1 MIEAISLRANPIST
15 HEKMIL
21 SEADLNRYA
30 DSPNACWVQ
39 DIQRSRLLWANT
51 AALHLLG
58 SDTFEDLYARDF
70 SPRSETAR
78 TRLAI
83 YFQRVFAGQE
93 VRTQWTSM
101 PHGKP
106 VTMLADVHGWVAPDS
121 QHHLFFDARDIG
133 DSVCAE
139 SLRMLEAAR
148 RSIASF
154 SLYALDG
161 RLLERNTAFVRDF
174 DAILE
179 TEGDRYLNL
188 FADRE
193 EGERI
198 RDSVIAAGEFRG
210 RSQLATVNGTRWH
223 MLLALCILDPVDA
236 KLVLHV
242 ESFDVHEQVQTEL
255 VAKDSEALLQ
265 QIADEF
271 PHPMA
276 YVYADRSYRFVNK
289 TYCNWV
295 GMSREEVIGRTVREV
310 VGPELDKIWDDLSP
324 RLVAGE
330 RVNYERHAQYL
341 GRGERWIQVEVVPHA
356 DEHGKTVGNF
366 VFGYDVHTQK
376 LAELSRKTTERQLE
390 LITDHLPLA
399 VAVQDGDDR
408 IRFANLALRN
418 WFNMRRDATIG
429 RHVAEILGGSVFDEL
444 LTYSKRARQGE
455 IVQFRRREDVAG
467 QVRWIDVT
475 MAPFDDGETIRD
487 GLIAVFADVTKRV
500 EASEALNRVRN
511 TLTSHLANTPLAVI
525 QLDADLRVSQWTG
538 RSQEIFGWRESSAV
552 GRTLQELNLFDED
565 GRARFAQELQ
575 RLNQGVA
582 DRFSVAWRSVRKD
595 GISLHTDWFGSVL
608 RDSGKVSSY
617 LLLIQDV
624 SARVSAEQ
632 HLHYVANHD
641 VLTGLANR
649 TQFQERLKSEVAR
662 ARRAGQSLA
671 VALLDLDRFKYVNES
686 LGHSTGD
693 MLLQEVALRLAEA
706 VGPNDFIARTG
717 GDEFMLLVNLEGDD
731 TRGERVAEQLRRLLL
746 RPFRLS
752 NQEMFVTA
760 SIGVS
765 LFPQDA
771 GNEIDLIKN
780 TDWAMYRAK
789 DAGRN
794 SVQFYS
800 ATLAHDAPMRLSL
813 DSELHRAVEFLQFE
827 LHYQP
832 KQNLFSKRI
841 TGAEALLRW
850 RHPVR
855 GLVPPDDFIPLT
867 EESGLINE
875 LGAWVVSDVCRQI
888 AEWRKRF
895 KDVPQ
900 IAINLSAVQLKRR
913 ELAQEILDELKKHDL
928 PGSALMVEV
937 TETAVVSDPLLATVS
952 LNTLRDHGVRA
963 AIDDFGKG
971 YSSLTQL
978 KRLPIDALKI
988 DGSFVRGVVID
999 RDDAAIVQAIIGLAK
1014 NLGLRVIAEGL
1025 ETPEQLAFLTSNQCE
1040 EAQGYLISRPL
1051 PAEDFAAQFLGPEM
1065 QTQN

>member
-1 MIEAISLRANPIST
+1 
-15 HEKMIL
+15 MIL
-21 SEADLNRYA
+21 SEADLNRYVV
-30 DSPNACWVQ
+30 SPNACWVQ

-58 SDTFEDLYARDF
+58 SETFEDLYARDF

-78 TRLAI
+78 ARLAI

-93 VRTQWTSM
+93 VRTQWTSILYS
-101 PHGKP
+101 KP
-106 VTMLADVHGWVAPDS
+106 ITMLADVHGWVAPDS
-121 QHHLFFDARDIG
+121 THHLFFDARDIG
-133 DSVCAE
+133 DSVCPE

-198 RDSVIAAGEFRG
+198 RNIVIAAGEFRG
-210 RSQLATVNGTRWH
+210 RSRLATVNGIRWH

-236 KLVLHV
+236 NLVLHV

-255 VAKDSEALLQ
+255 RAKDSEALLQ

-289 TYCNWV
+289 TYCNWI
-295 GMSREEVIGRTVREV
+295 GATREEIIGRTVREV
-310 VGPELDKIWDDLSP
+310 VGPELDKIWDDVAP
-324 RLVAGE
+324 RLMAGE

-341 GRGERWIQVEVVPHA
+341 GRGARWIQVEVVPHA

-376 LAELSRKTTERQLE
+376 LAELGRKTSERQLE

-399 VAVQDGDDR
+399 VSVQDGDDR

-418 WFNMRRDATIG
+418 WFNMRRDAIIG

-500 EASEALNRVRN
+500 EANEALNRARN

-525 QLDADLRVSQWTG
+525 QLDARLRITQWTG
-538 RSQEIFGWRESSAV
+538 RSQEIFGWSEGSAV
-552 GRTLQELNLFDED
+552 GRTLEELNLFDED
-565 GRARFAQELQ
+565 GRGRFSHELH
-575 RLNQGVA
+575 RLNLGTA
-582 DRFSVAWRSVRKD
+582 DRFTVAWRSVRKD
-595 GISLHTDWFGSVL
+595 GVSLHTDWFGSVL

-632 HLHYVANHD
+632 HLQYVANHD

-649 TQFQERLKSEVAR
+649 TQFQERLKAEIAR
-662 ARRAGQSLA
+662 ARRLGQSLA
-671 VALLDLDRFKYVNES
+671 VVLLDLDRFKYVNES

-706 VGPNDFIARTG
+706 VGPDDFIARAG

-771 GNEIDLIKN
+771 DNEVDLIKN

-800 ATLAHDAPMRLSL
+800 ATLAQDAPMRLSL
-813 DSELHRAVEFLQFE
+813 ESELHRAVEFAQFE

-832 KQNLFSKRI
+832 KQNLFTKRI

-913 ELAQEILDELKKHDL
+913 ELAQEILDELKKHGL

-952 LNTLRDHGVRA
+952 LDTLRDHGVRA

-1051 PAEDFAAQFLGPEM
+1051 PAEDFAVQFLGPET
-1065 QTQN
+1065 QTQH